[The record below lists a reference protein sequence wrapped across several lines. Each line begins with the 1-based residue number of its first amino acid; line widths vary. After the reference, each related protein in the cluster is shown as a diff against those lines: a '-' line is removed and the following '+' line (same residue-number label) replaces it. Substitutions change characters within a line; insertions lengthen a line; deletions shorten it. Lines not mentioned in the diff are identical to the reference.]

1 MLDGSVFAAGQVA
14 NVEEASRCRGVTTQ
28 GVRCKWSAV
37 SDDPVAAPLRTGGNF
52 CFWHAPRKKTRSVV
66 VQEDARQQRLE
77 IFFANPLTSASSAL
91 APTPSLA
98 LARSSVASGDA
109 GVTDASQKPK
119 LTPEQFCRIAENRQK
134 ALVRRASK
142 LEGDAAE
149 LSQTQPQPQTTQE
162 HQAGASQELS
172 QAQLDRISQNRLE
185 AIGRRLK
192 RHDTLEQNQAELAAS
207 QDHDAWASQELSQ
220 AQLDRI
226 TKSRQEALERRRQR
240 HAVCAS
246 PRPAVCS
253 SQAAPSAQVAPCASG
268 LSGDIDEVAQNL
280 AASQKAA
287 RSRTP
292 ERRPRRQLAVMVT
305 GSPPPL
311 PTHLMHRVL
320 TTALLQ
326 QKSV

>member
-14 NVEEASRCRGVTTQ
+14 NVEEAPRCRGVTTQ

-77 IFFANPLTSASSAL
+77 IFFANPLMPASSAT
-91 APTPSLA
+91 APSPA
-98 LARSSVASGDA
+98 PARSSVASGDA

-142 LEGDAAE
+142 LEVDAAE
-149 LSQTQPQPQTTQE
+149 LTQTQPQPTQE
-162 HQAGASQELS
+162 HEAGASQELS

-268 LSGDIDEVAQNL
+268 LSADIDEVAQNL